1 MKRRQLTDSNLVETV
16 DCIEMP
22 SDFVR
27 SKEEPASEMSALTPT
42 TKLKQFTLTKE
53 HVML

>member
-27 SKEEPASEMSALTPT
+27 RKEDVASEMCPLTPT
-42 TKLKQFTLTKE
+42 DKLKQFTLTRE
-53 HVML
+53 HVMP